1 MRSASV
7 RATFPGL
14 LSLLALTAFAGCKSD
29 NAPAP
34 QVPVDAG
41 AAPDGGGPTKLGP
54 GPYADLPLDA
64 LNGTVESA
72 DLSAPV
78 DLVRDDSGIPH
89 IFAENVPDAAF
100 AQGYIMAQDRWMEMD
115 FVRRQA
121 SGTLAEMAGGLST
134 TLVEADIRIRAH
146 HLRATAEEGYK
157 KILASQDPTD
167 RMLVSTLKKFTAGVN
182 AWQAHL
188 RAGIYK
194 LPPEVSVFYTL
205 PSVAPW
211 SELDSVVLGEYQAYS
226 LAFDAGSDIART
238 RAYEQEAAVFVGAA
252 DPAKLA
258 RVGFVD
264 DYYRA
269 AAWDP
274 AHTVDGWKEAAG
286 LASRG
291 GATPRGGSRGKRDAA
306 ALALL
311 DAAFRGVDGLGLDPR
326 RDPSRGSNN
335 WVVAPS
341 LSTNGQAMIANDT
354 HLQLTNPA
362 IFYLVHITTRDGF
375 DAMGVQFPGIPLVT
389 LGMNRNVAWG
399 GTVNFIDVTD
409 VYAEQVV
416 TCTADAASKCVKF
429 KGAEV
434 KLTLREEA
442 IKVGFHGNI
451 SDTVKAKIW
460 DVPHHGPIIPRTNPQ
475 GTEPLGA
482 QELSVKYTGHVT
494 APLLRAV
501 YGVNVAKDVDEATAS
516 IERDFGYGGQNWVFA
531 DVKGNI
537 AWTQATRIPK
547 RPKGAKPWLVLPGD
561 GSAEWLGF
569 FDVKYAPHAK
579 NPAKGYLVTANA
591 DPLGVNDKNDP
602 AANPEVEGSPLY
614 LGTEYDPGTRAS
626 RITKRIV
633 EASAKKLDRDAM
645 SSIQGDA
652 ISEWGRALAPAFVE
666 GATDLLAEIATPGS
680 KPALTPLLAAAKPGV
695 KGFVGGAR
703 DLVQTWTF
711 DTPAGTD
718 PGATPAEIAASK
730 AAALMAVW
738 TTRLAKLTL
747 DDETTALGIAPSQK
761 WSLKLLANVVNKP
774 ADLRTKDAVF
784 DDLGT
789 PVLETRSFILAKAV
803 LAAIDFLM
811 DPKVL
816 GPDPTTWRWGSLH
829 TVAPR
834 FYLPSITELEQP
846 RFARHGG
853 DGTVDVAN
861 HGVDDDDYSYG
872 SGPSIRFVASMDP
885 KGPVARNVLPGGEIF
900 DTKSPHYNDL
910 YKLWVKNQTV
920 ELAFNAAD
928 VVERAKKEIAT
939 NKLGR
944 RRFTPPNP

>member
-1 MRSASV
+1 MRSANV
-7 RATFPGL
+7 TALF
-14 LSLLALTAFAGCKSD
+14 SLLALASLPACKSD
-29 NAPAP
+29 TAAAPATP
-34 QVPVDAG
+34 LDAG
-41 AAPDGGGPTKLGP
+41 NTEGGGPVKPGP

-64 LNGTVESA
+64 LNGTVESSE
-72 DLSAPV
+72 LSGPV

-121 SGTLAEMAGGLST
+121 TGTLAEMAGGLSAS
-134 TLVEADIRIRAH
+134 LVEADIRIRAH

-157 KILASQDPTD
+157 KVLASQDPTD
-167 RMLVSTLKKFTAGVN
+167 QMLVSTLKKFTAGVN

-194 LPPEVSVFYTL
+194 LPPEISVFYTL

-211 SELDSVVLGEYQAYS
+211 TEIDSVVLGEYQAYS

-238 RAYEQEAAVFVGAA
+238 RAYEQEAALFVGSTDA
-252 DPAKLA
+252 AKLA

-291 GATPRGGSRGKRDAA
+291 RTGAPGGERRRDARGSRS
-306 ALALL
+306 LALL
-311 DAAFRGVDGLGLDPR
+311 DAGFRGVDGLGLDPR
-326 RDPSRGSNN
+326 RDPARGSNN

-341 LSTNGQAMIANDT
+341 LSSNGQAMIANDT
-354 HLQLTNPA
+354 HLQLTNPS
-362 IFYLVHITTRDGF
+362 IFYLVHLTTRDGF

-399 GTVNFIDVTD
+399 GTVNYIDVTD

-416 TCTADAASKCVKF
+416 DCTADPASKCVRF

-434 KLTLREEA
+434 KLTVREEA

-460 DVPHHGPIIPRTNPQ
+460 EVPHHGPIIPRTHPQ
-475 GTEPLGA
+475 GTQALGA

-501 YGVNVAKDVDEATAS
+501 YGVNVAKNVDEATRS

-531 DVKGNI
+531 DTSGNI
-537 AWTQATRIPK
+537 AWTQAIRIPK

-561 GSAEWLGF
+561 GSAEWLGY

-626 RITKRIV
+626 RITKRIA
-633 EASAKKLDRDAM
+633 EASAKKLDRDTM

-652 ISEWGRALAPAFVE
+652 ISDWGRALAPAFLE
-666 GATDLLAEIATPGS
+666 GAADLVAEMTTPGS
-680 KPALTPLLAAAKPGV
+680 RPALTPLLASAKPGV
-695 KGFVGGAR
+695 KGFVAGAR
-703 DLVQTWTF
+703 DLVKAWTF

-718 PGATPAEIAASK
+718 PGATATEIADSR
-730 AAALMAVW
+730 AAAIMAVW
-738 TTRLAKLTL
+738 TTRFAKLTL
-747 DDETTALGIAPSQK
+747 DDETSALGIAPSQK
-761 WSLKLLANVVNKP
+761 WTLKLLSNLVNRSS
-774 ADLRTKDAVF
+774 DLRTKDAAF
-784 DDLGT
+784 DDLAT
-789 PVLETRSFILAKAV
+789 PAIETKAFIQAKAL
-803 LAAIDFLM
+803 LAALDYLM
-811 DPKVL
+811 DAKVL
-816 GPDPTTWRWGSLH
+816 GPDPTAWRWGSLH
-829 TVAPR
+829 TVAPK

-846 RFARHGG
+846 RFPRHGG

-861 HGVDDDDYSYG
+861 HGADDDDYAYG
-872 SGPSIRFVASMDP
+872 GGPSIRFVAAMDP

-944 RRFTPPNP
+944 RRFKPPGQ